1 MLPTKCVFE
10 IVEKRVKVN
19 LHLHV
24 GSVQECPSFR
34 KTYFFVTFVHLGKRT
49 MIEIRSLDSLYSTSL
64 RKYIVAAQVAVKRKT
79 FLTNN
84 L

>member
-1 MLPTKCVFE
+1 MVLPKKCVFE

-34 KTYFFVTFVHLGKRT
+34 KTYFFVTLVHLGKKT
-49 MIEIRSLDSLYSTSL
+49 MIEIRSLSSTSL